1 MGVLT
6 VLRGLAQKLGPYLII
21 ELLLP
26 GGSLLALALFLY
38 ERKKLGSGRRIS
50 WSWSDLRRAFMRW
63 TNPYRLGLE
72 PCYLQP
78 QAVKSIRRER

>member
-38 ERKKLGSGRRIS
+38 ERKSLGSDRPIS
-50 WSWSDLRRAFMRW
+50 WSWFDSRRAFLRW
-63 TNPYRLGLE
+63 INPNRLGLE
-72 PCYLQP
+72 PCSLRR
-78 QAVKSIRRER
+78 QAVKSMRRER

>member
-6 VLRGLAQKLGPYLII
+6 VLRGLAQKLGPYLLI

-26 GGSLLALALFLY
+26 GGSLVALALFLY
-38 ERKKLGSGRRIS
+38 ERKKLGSGRPIS
-50 WSWSDLRRAFMRW
+50 WSWFDLRRALMRW
-63 TNPYRLGLE
+63 INSYRLGLE

>member
-6 VLRGLAQKLGPYLII
+6 VLRGLAQRLGPYLII

-38 ERKKLGSGRRIS
+38 ERKRLGSGRPIS
-50 WSWSDLRRAFMRW
+50 WSWLRRAFMRSI
-63 TNPYRLGLE
+63 NPYRLGLE